1 MRGGRVLLGVVAIA
15 LTGSSALAYTV
26 ARVQA
31 RAAGDVEAYLA
42 GARTGPDPVVIA
54 GASIVRGR
62 AAVDFVQLLRERI
75 PQRIFVNAGVNSNVA
90 QQLLD
95 RLEPI
100 LACRPAQVIILIGTN
115 DVEMTLASEQSSFA
129 DYEQCM
135 LKIVTALQH
144 AGADVALCS
153 LPPIGQDLSA
163 EVNVRVREAN
173 RALRDVTS
181 ATQSTYLPVYE
192 KLAEYLE
199 SQGRTTGPPWTGS
212 WAPGLTSLIQHF
224 LLHRSYDSISAD
236 RDWLL
241 SPDGVHMN
249 TRGADI
255 IAGVVETWLNTI
267 PVER

>member
-1 MRGGRVLLGVVAIA
+1 MRLGRLFLGGIAIA
-15 LTGSSALAYTV
+15 LVGGAALAYTV

-31 RAAGDVEAYLA
+31 RAEGDVQDYLA
-42 GARTGPDPVVIA
+42 GAPSEVAPIVVT

-62 AAVDFVQLLRERI
+62 AAVDFVHILRERI
-75 PQRIFVNAGVNSNVA
+75 PHRTFVNAGVNSNVA
-90 QQLLD
+90 QELLD

-100 LACRPAQVIILIGTN
+100 ISCRPAQVVILIGTN
-115 DVEMTLASEQSSFA
+115 DVESTLSSEQSSFS
-129 DYEQCM
+129 DYEQRM
-135 LKIVTALQH
+135 TEIVTTLQQ

-173 RALRDVTS
+173 SALRDVTS
-181 ATQSTYLPVYE
+181 ATRSTYLPVYE
-192 KLAEYLE
+192 RLTELLE

-224 LLHRSYDSISAD
+224 LLHRSYDAISAD

-249 TRGADI
+249 TTGATI
-255 IAGVVETWLNTI
+255 IADVVQTWLAADL
-267 PVER
+267 V

>member
-1 MRGGRVLLGVVAIA
+1 MRLGRVFLGVVAIA
-15 LTGSSALAYTV
+15 LAGGSALAYTV

-31 RAAGDVEAYLA
+31 RAEGDVEGYLA
-42 GARTGPDPVVIA
+42 GAQSDSAPIVIA

-75 PQRIFVNAGVNSNVA
+75 PQRTFVNAGVNSNIA

-95 RLEPI
+95 RLDPI
-100 LACRPAQVIILIGTN
+100 IACRPGQVVILIGTN

-129 DYEQCM
+129 DYERCM
-135 LKIVTALQH
+135 LKIVTTLQH

-173 RALRDVTS
+173 SALRDVTS
-181 ATQSTYLPVYE
+181 ATRSTYLPVYE
-192 KLAEYLE
+192 RLTELLE

-224 LLHRSYDSISAD
+224 LLQRSYDAISAD

-249 TRGADI
+249 TTGATI
-255 IAGVVETWLNTI
+255 IVDVVEMWLALN
-267 PVER
+267 VVGR